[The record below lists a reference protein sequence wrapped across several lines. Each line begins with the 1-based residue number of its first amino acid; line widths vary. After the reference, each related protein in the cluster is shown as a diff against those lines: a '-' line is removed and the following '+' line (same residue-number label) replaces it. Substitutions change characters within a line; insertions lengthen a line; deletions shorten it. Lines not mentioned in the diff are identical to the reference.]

1 MPRVAVYSGGSTPD
15 SAVNPVAVDAMA
27 EVGIDIRSEY
37 PKPWTDEIVQAA
49 DVVVTMGC
57 GDACPLFPGTHYE
70 DWEVADPGGEPLER
84 VRQIRDDIG
93 ARVKRLALEL
103 ELIAAT

>member
-1 MPRVAVYSGGSTPD
+1 
-15 SAVNPVAVDAMA
+15 MA

-37 PKPWTDEIVQAA
+37 PRPWTEEIVQAA
-49 DVVVTMGC
+49 DVVVTTGC
-57 GDACPLFPGTHYE
+57 GDACPLFPGTRSE
-70 DWEVADPGGEPLER
+70 DWEVADPAGEPLER

-103 ELIAAT
+103 ELMAAT